1 MTAYGGKV
9 EEIYSQTISRLIDLL
24 GPLARVMADREM
36 NERAT
41 QPSACN
47 FLLGNP
53 QEMPLPGFVEA
64 LQRWSLPRTKDWF
77 AYKDNE
83 SGSRKAVVESLRKQ
97 RGLAFQEENI
107 FLTTGAFGALAVVLG
122 VVTNPGDEV
131 IFVSPPWFFYEA
143 LIVRAGGVPVRV
155 RMNERT
161 FDLDVDAIERSITP
175 RTRALIINS
184 PHNPTGKIYP
194 PETLRHLADILERNS
209 RVNGRP
215 LYLISDEAYCRI
227 VYDGRPYPSPT
238 SFYPNSFLIYTYGK
252 TLLTP
257 GERIGYIALPP
268 AMEQRERLSLAI
280 FLQQLVGGHIF
291 PNAVLQYAL
300 PELEQLSIDV
310 EHLQRKRDRM
320 VSALCEMGYQVHA
333 PEGTFYLLPRS
344 PLPDDVDFVSRLARR
359 DIFCLPGAVME
370 MPGFFRV
377 SLTAND
383 DMIDRALPGFQA
395 TMDEVKQ
402 KV

>member
-1 MTAYGGKV
+1 M

-24 GPLARVMADREM
+24 GPLAGVLADRQM
-36 NERAT
+36 SERAAL
-41 QPSACN
+41 PSACN
-47 FLLGNP
+47 FLVGNP

-64 LQRWSLPRTKDWF
+64 IQRWSVPRTKDWF

-97 RGLAFQEENI
+97 RGVTFQEDNI
-107 FLTTGAFGALAVVLG
+107 FMTTGAFGALAVALG

-131 IFVSPPWFFYEA
+131 MFISPPWFFYEA
-143 LIVRAGGVPVRV
+143 LIVRAGGNPVRV
-155 RMNERT
+155 RMTERT
-161 FDLDVDAIERSITP
+161 FDLDLEGIERAITP
-175 RTRALIINS
+175 RTRAIIINS
-184 PHNPTGKIYP
+184 PNNPTGKIYP
-194 PETLRHLADILERNS
+194 PDTLRDLAGILERQS
-209 RVNGRP
+209 QVNGRP
-215 LYLISDEAYCRI
+215 IYLISDEAYCRI
-227 VYDGRPYPSPT
+227 IYDGRPYPSPT

-268 AMEQRERLSLAI
+268 TMEQRERLGLAI
-280 FLQQLVGGHIF
+280 FLQQLVGGHVF
-291 PNAVLQYAL
+291 PNAILQYAL
-300 PELEQLSIDV
+300 PDLEQLSVDV
-310 EHLQRKRDRM
+310 VHLQAKRDHM
-320 VSALCEMGYQVHA
+320 VTALCEMGYQVHA

-344 PLPDDVDFVSRLARR
+344 PLPDDVDFVGRLARR

-370 MPGFFRV
+370 MPGYFRI

-395 TMDEVKQ
+395 ALDEVKD
-402 KV
+402 KG